1 MADSPR
7 IPPGLVLGIAVTAI
21 SAAAVL
27 FRLAEG
33 VHPIA
38 AALWRTGTVG
48 LLLAPTLRGGHAARM
63 RPRDAALTML
73 AGAFLATHFWAW
85 LESLQHTTVL
95 RSTLLVCLTPV
106 WAGLLEWGLL
116 RQRPGRQTFAG
127 VGVALVGVGLM
138 SVPGAQP
145 GGGSLVGDS
154 LALVGGVLSAA
165 YLLVGRSVRQRVG
178 IGPYGSLV
186 CLATAAWLLPAAM
199 AMAVPLTGF
208 STAAWVALA
217 GLTLGPQ
224 LLGHIGLNYA
234 VGYLPAAVVSA
245 AILLEPVGAAVL
257 GAALLGEIPS
267 PVEVFGGGVVLA
279 GVGLA
284 TLAPKSRGESS
295 NPGTRPAA
303 SPASR
308 RS

>member
-1 MADSPR
+1 VAASPR
-7 IPPGLVLGIAVTAI
+7 LPPGLVLGVAVTAI

-38 AALWRTGTVG
+38 AALWRTGSVG
-48 LLLAPTLRGGHAARM
+48 LLLAPSLRRGGLGGMQR
-63 RPRDAALTML
+63 RDGMLVAL
-73 AGAFLATHFWAW
+73 AGAFLALHFWSW

-106 WAGLLEWGLL
+106 WAGLLEWIIL
-116 RQRPGRQTFAG
+116 RNRPSNRTFAG
-127 VGVALVGVGLM
+127 IGVALLGVGLM
-138 SVPGAQP
+138 SLPGAQP
-145 GGGSLVGDS
+145 GGGSLWGDA
-154 LALVGGVLSAA
+154 LAVVGGVLSAS

-186 CLATAAWLLPAAM
+186 CLATAAWLLPASFAM
-199 AMAVPLTGF
+199 DVSLTGF
-208 STAAWVALA
+208 STTAWLALA

-257 GAALLGEIPS
+257 GAAFLGEIPG
-267 PVEVFGGGVVLA
+267 PIECVGALIVLA

-284 TLAPKSRGESS
+284 TLKGK
-295 NPGTRPAA
+295 AA
-303 SPASR
+303 E
-308 RS
+308 